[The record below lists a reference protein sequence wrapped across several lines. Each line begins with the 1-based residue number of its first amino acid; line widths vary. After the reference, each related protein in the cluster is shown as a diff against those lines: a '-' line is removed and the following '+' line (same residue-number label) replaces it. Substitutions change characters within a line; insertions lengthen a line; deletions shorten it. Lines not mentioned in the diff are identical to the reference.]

1 MIGGTGVRRDY
12 KLANKYFNL
21 ASQSGHVLA
30 FYNLAQMHATGTGMM
45 RSCPTAVELLKNVA
59 ERGKW
64 SDLLMVAHTNY
75 REGRI
80 NEGFVKYALL
90 AEMGYEV
97 AQSNA
102 AFILDK
108 GETTILSEEE
118 GLVRALALWARAAA
132 QGYSAAQVCLTN
144 DVSFFS
150 FHQTVSYLIKTFFV

>member
-1 MIGGTGVRRDY
+1 
-12 KLANKYFNL
+12 
-21 ASQSGHVLA
+21 
-30 FYNLAQMHATGTGMM
+30 MHATGTGMM
-45 RSCPTAVELLKNVA
+45 RSCPAAVELLKNVA

-64 SDLLMVAHTNY
+64 SDQLMIAHTDY

-80 NEGFVKYALL
+80 NEAFVNYALL

-132 QGYSAAQVCLTN
+132 QGYSAAQVKLGDAHYYGRGTKVDYELQLAIIDQLLTNNTMLKQCLT
-144 DVSFFS
+144 
-150 FHQTVSYLIKTFFV
+150 

>member
-1 MIGGTGVRRDY
+1 
-12 KLANKYFNL
+12 
-21 ASQSGHVLA
+21 
-30 FYNLAQMHATGTGMM
+30 MHATGTGMM
-45 RSCPTAVELLKNVA
+45 RSCPTAVELFKNVA

-64 SDLLMVAHTNY
+64 SDQLMTAHTDY

-80 NEGFVKYALL
+80 DEAFVSYYLL

-118 GLVRALALWARAAA
+118 ELVRALQLWARAAA
-132 QGYSAAQVCLTN
+132 QGYSAAQV
-144 DVSFFS
+144 
-150 FHQTVSYLIKTFFV
+150 